1 MSVLDMMLSQIVR
14 KYHNMNIEE
23 YVHANGTFKGNFT
36 MTEPPTDLYSYHL
49 GCTEVQL
56 LATLCILVGIFQLV
70 MGVFQMGAISIILSD
85 QLVSAFSCGAAFHV
99 VVSQIPSVLEIKIPT
114 KRDGPFSLFMVSREH
129 MMQLA
134 CSFNPN

>member
-14 KYHNMNIEE
+14 KYHNMNIDD
-23 YVHANGTFKGNFT
+23 YLFANGTLKGNLT
-36 MTEPPTDLYSYHL
+36 MDPQPTELYSYHL

-56 LATLCILVGIFQLV
+56 LMTLCILVGIFQIV

-99 VVSQIPSVLEIKIPT
+99 VVSQLPSVFEIKVPI
-114 KRDGPFSLFMVSREH
+114 KRDGPFSLFYVRFEAWLG
-129 MMQLA
+129 QDLI
-134 CSFNPN
+134 